1 MKQIQPISIW
11 KNGALKTASILDASI
26 INDNMSSSCTFYWTL
41 KEADTIVSADPD
53 IEESTDQTITGENL
67 ADGNVTMSGEDYEL
81 WKGGNDYAYNYIAKQ
96 INVICLPKS

>member
-1 MKQIQPISIW
+1 MKPIQPIQIW
-11 KNGALKTASILDASI
+11 KNGSLKTASILDASI

-41 KEADTIVSADPD
+41 KEADQ
-53 IEESTDQTITGENL
+53 EEQAGENL
-67 ADGNVTMSGEDYEL
+67 ADGNVTISGEDYEL